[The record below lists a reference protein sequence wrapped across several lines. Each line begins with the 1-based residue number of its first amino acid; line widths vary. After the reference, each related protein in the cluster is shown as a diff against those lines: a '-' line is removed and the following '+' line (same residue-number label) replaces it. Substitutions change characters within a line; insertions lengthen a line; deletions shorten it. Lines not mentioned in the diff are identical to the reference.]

1 MYVHT
6 CTYIQADT
14 AKRQNRIVFLI
25 IYSKDGS
32 VSQANQNI
40 AWIFLHSDSN

>member
-1 MYVHT
+1 MCIDVHT
-6 CTYIQADT
+6 YTQADT
-14 AKRQNRIVFLI
+14 AKRQNWITFFIV
-25 IYSKDGS
+25 YSKDGL